1 MVRIH
6 QKCNGDAK
14 FQMSR
19 RLDIRKP
26 IKMTPVFHLLTGI
39 EEVISQEPEVV
50 DPKCGIS
57 NMNIPPNQI
66 LLVGVPVLKSKIFNQ
81 PALPWAQNQKKF
93 CARVDPRV

>member
-66 LLVGVPVLKSKIFNQ
+66 HLVGVPGLKSKIFNYHT
-81 PALPWAQNQKKF
+81 LPWAQNQKKF